1 MSRRPHRGSRGA
13 AVVMAMLVVA
23 LAVALVS
30 GVFQRQSI
38 VARQIENDA
47 AFAQAQRLMDGAV
60 DWVRVILREDARTS
74 NVDHGGEAWA
84 VSLEQTRLD
93 NDNGEP
99 AWVAGGIE
107 DLQARF
113 NLRNLSGLE
122 GRDLNEERV
131 LGRLLALVG
140 SQPSLAPVLAARIDR
155 AVARRDTPPGKPR
168 VSPATLDEIDFDDPR
183 EREAL
188 ELLRP
193 FVTLLPV
200 PSPVNANTASAEV
213 LHARY
218 DNLSLADARRLVESR
233 GRAHFLDLTDM
244 AGRLPGYT
252 LRLPAQTLPGGV
264 RQVEVFTQ
272 YFQLRGAVEYRR
284 THLHSLVL
292 LKREGNRVEVVWKR
306 EASA

>member
-1 MSRRPHRGSRGA
+1 MSPRSYRDSRGA

-23 LAVALVS
+23 LAVTLVS

-38 VARQIENDA
+38 MARQIENDA

-93 NDNGEP
+93 NDSGEP

-107 DLQARF
+107 DVQARF
-113 NLRNLSGLE
+113 NLRNLSGPE
-122 GRDLNEERV
+122 GLVPIEVAV

-140 SQPSLAPVLAARIDR
+140 AQASLAPVLAARIDR
-155 AVARRDTPPGKPR
+155 ALTQRDAPPGKPK

-200 PSPVNANTASAEV
+200 PTPVNANTASAEV
-213 LHARY
+213 LAARY
-218 DNLSLADARRLVESR
+218 SNLSLADARRLVESR
-233 GRAHFLDLTDM
+233 GRAYFLDLQDM
-244 AGRLPGYT
+244 AGRLPG
-252 LRLPAQTLPGGV
+252 QTLTGGV
-264 RQVEVFTQ
+264 GQVVVATQ

-292 LKREGNRVEVVWKR
+292 LKREANRVEVVWKR